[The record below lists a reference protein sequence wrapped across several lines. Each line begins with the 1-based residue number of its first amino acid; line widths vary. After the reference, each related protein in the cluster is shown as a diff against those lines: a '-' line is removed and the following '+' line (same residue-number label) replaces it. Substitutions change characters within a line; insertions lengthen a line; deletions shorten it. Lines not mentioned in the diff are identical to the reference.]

1 MFESNERCEYCAN
14 YYRHPDAGCGSCVN
28 GNNYIDSDFVPLP
41 SFSLTGTIVI
51 GNYDIKNVIFN
62 PPATIVFW
70 ADGTKTVVKAHG
82 EEFDPEKGLA
92 MAISKKALG
101 TGYYPEIKKWT
112 KKCHKKNE
120 DDKSSAWEEWKKKL
134 DKAMNK
140 VADAMKETVNMADTI
155 RSEITMSEEVWNNV
169 LQRALIDA
177 DEDDAESDAYYK
189 SVICPECIAKMEDE

>member
-1 MFESNERCEYCAN
+1 MFEFNKRCEYCAN

-101 TGYYPEIKKWT
+101 TGYYLEIKKWT
-112 KKCHKKNE
+112 EKYHQKKS
-120 DDKSSAWEEWKKKL
+120 DDESSAWEKWKKKL
-134 DKAMNK
+134 DKSMNK
-140 VADAMKETVNMADTI
+140 VADAMRETGNTADNI
-155 RSEITMSEEVWNNV
+155 RRKIIMSEEEFRNMYNG
-169 LQRALIDA
+169 AF
-177 DEDDAESDAYYK
+177 EDDAESDDF
-189 SVICPECIAKMEDE
+189 DETDI

>member
-1 MFESNERCEYCAN
+1 MFEFNKRCEYCAN
-14 YYRHPDAGCGSCVN
+14 HYRHPDAGCGSCVN

-92 MAISKKALG
+92 MAISKKVLG

-112 KKCHKKNE
+112 KGYEEKAAEKVEADSKG
-120 DDKSSAWEEWKKKL
+120 DDSDSADL
-134 DKAMNK
+134 IQRIANVIRDNLGRAFFYTLPCNNSDD
-140 VADAMKETVNMADTI
+140 VCQKESAG
-155 RSEITMSEEVWNNV
+155 
-169 LQRALIDA
+169 
-177 DEDDAESDAYYK
+177 DE
-189 SVICPECIAKMEDE
+189 

>member
-1 MFESNERCEYCAN
+1 MFEFNKRCEYCAN
-14 YYRHPDAGCGSCVN
+14 HYRHPDAGCGSCVN

-112 KKCHKKNE
+112 KGYEEKAAAQALRNFEKSMRRVPEVMANAAEKVE
-120 DDKSSAWEEWKKKL
+120 ADSKGDDSDSADL
-134 DKAMNK
+134 IQRRANVIRDNLGCAFFYTLPCNNSDD
-140 VADAMKETVNMADTI
+140 VCQKESAG
-155 RSEITMSEEVWNNV
+155 
-169 LQRALIDA
+169 
-177 DEDDAESDAYYK
+177 DE
-189 SVICPECIAKMEDE
+189 